1 MKLAGICGHFGDG
14 SHTDGQTVKTRILYE
29 KLCEFCGEDNIAY
42 ADTNSWKKR
51 IPQFL
56 SSTIKLFKNSKNIII
71 MPAFRGIRV
80 FVPLYSF
87 LNKFGKKK
95 LHYIVIG
102 GWLPKLLDEHPSMIK
117 KLKKFDGIYVESNN
131 MIEKL
136 EAKGFNNVY
145 YMPNFKNLEILDEP
159 VEIQDK
165 EPYKLCTFSR
175 LVPLKGIDIAAHAV
189 DYVNEQKGR
198 PVFKLDVYGA
208 IHPQFTDWWS
218 ELEKSFSDA
227 VSYAGVVPY
236 DKTTGVLKDYYAL
249 LFPTLYK
256 TEGMPGTILDAYSA
270 GLPVIASEWQ
280 NSHDMIDDGK
290 SGLLLDMD
298 NVEEA
303 LKKTLLR
310 LADNPGELK
319 PMRQASL
326 NKAARFLSDNVVKD
340 FIKYLGK

>member
-29 KLCEFCGEDNIAY
+29 KLCEFCGKDNIAY

-56 SSTIKLFKNSKNIII
+56 AGTIRLFRQSENVII
-71 MPAFRGIRV
+71 MPAFRGIRI

-87 LNKFGKKK
+87 LNKFGKRK

-102 GWLPKLLDEHPSMIK
+102 GWLPELLDKHPSMIK
-117 KLKKFDGIYVESNN
+117 KLKKFDGIYVESDN
-131 MIEKL
+131 MIKKL
-136 EAKGFNNVY
+136 EAKGFKNVS
-145 YMPNFKNLEILDEP
+145 YMPNFKNLEILDQP
-159 VEIQDK
+159 AEIK
-165 EPYKLCTFSR
+165 EEEPYKLCTFCR
-175 LVPLKGIDIAAHAV
+175 LIPLKGIDIAARAV

-198 PVFKLDVYGA
+198 TVFELDIYGA
-208 IHPQFTDWWS
+208 VHPQCVEWW
-218 ELEKSFSDA
+218 EDLKKTFSDA
-227 VSYAGVVPY
+227 VKYSGVVPY
-236 DKTTGVLKDYYAL
+236 DATTGVLKNYYAL
-249 LFPTLYK
+249 LFPTLYR

-280 NSHDMIDDGK
+280 NSHDMIDDGE
-290 SGLLLDMD
+290 SGILLDMD
-298 NVEEA
+298 NVEED

-310 LADNPGELK
+310 LADNPKELL

-326 NKAARFLSDNVVKD
+326 SKASEFLSDKVVREFLNHLEK
-340 FIKYLGK
+340 